1 MPAHGVTTCTA
12 FRKPFFNC
20 VCVYRGYV
28 LILRQITGK
37 IPLRRENPYR
47 DYSST
52 ASTRLPETVVSV

>member
-1 MPAHGVTTCTA
+1 MFSLQVRLPV
-12 FRKPFFNC
+12 C

-28 LILRQITGK
+28 LILRHITGK

-52 ASTRLPETVVSV
+52 ASTRLPETVVSVDP